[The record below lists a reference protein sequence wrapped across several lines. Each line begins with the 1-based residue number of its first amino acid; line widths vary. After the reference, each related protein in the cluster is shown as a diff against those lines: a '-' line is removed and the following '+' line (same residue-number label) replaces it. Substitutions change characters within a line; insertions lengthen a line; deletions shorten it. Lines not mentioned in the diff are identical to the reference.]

1 MIVRL
6 YETPGCGL
14 CAEALAALGRLER
27 GRRLSVERIDVSGDP
42 LLVRYVL
49 RVPVL
54 AVGGAELDAAGLADS
69 AIARWLDLV
78 SGR

>member
-14 CAEALAALGRLER
+14 CAEAHAALGRIER
-27 GRRLSVERIDVSGDP
+27 GRRFSIERIDVSGDP
-42 LLVRYVL
+42 LLVRYAL

-54 AVGGAELDAAGLADS
+54 AVGGAELDAAGLADG
-69 AIARWLDLV
+69 AIARWLDEV

>member
-14 CAEALAALGRLER
+14 CAEALAALGRLGR
-27 GRRLSVERIDVSGDP
+27 GRRFAVERIDVSRDP
-42 LLVRYVL
+42 LLVRYAL

-54 AVGGAELDAAGLADS
+54 AAGGAELDAAGLADG
-69 AIARWLDLV
+69 AIARWLDEV
-78 SGR
+78 SDR

>member
-6 YETPGCGL
+6 YETPGCGP
-14 CAEALAALGRLER
+14 CPEALAALGRHGR
-27 GRRLSVERIDVSGDP
+27 GRCFSVERIDVSGDP
-42 LLVRYVL
+42 LLVRYAL

-54 AVGGAELDAAGLADS
+54 AVGGAELDAAGLTDG
-69 AIARWLDLV
+69 AIARWLDEG

>member
-14 CAEALAALGRLER
+14 CAAALAALGRLAR
-27 GRRLSVERIDVSGDP
+27 GRRLAIERIDASGDP
-42 LLVRYVL
+42 LLARYML

-54 AVGGAELDAAGLADS
+54 VAGDAELDAAGLADG
-69 AIARWLDLV
+69 AIARWLDEM

>member
-1 MIVRL
+1 VIVRL